1 MFTDTARDISSG
13 EVRVIEHDLSAGL
26 VSAALDC
33 HMPVFEYEKRRYNAA
48 ANEYDRKLYASLL
61 ITPADSD
68 GMKET
73 TRKMTQGQTKHNE
86 WEKVVGAHLAL
97 DTLPAAVAEMCRRA
111 ELMVKIWEYALASA
125 NKDIR
130 SLRGISPD
138 EITVLYE
145 QFGIDTYLE
154 ALAAGVPIE
163 DLFA

>member
-33 HMPVFEYEKRRYNAA
+33 HMPVFEYEKRRYNTA
-48 ANEYDRKLYASLL
+48 ANEYERELYASLL

-73 TRKMTQGQTKHNE
+73 ARKIAQGQAKHDE
-86 WEKVVGAHLAL
+86 WEKIAGAHLAL

-111 ELMVKIWEYALASA
+111 ELMMRIWEYALASF

-130 SLRGISPD
+130 SLRGISLD
-138 EITVLYE
+138 EIAVLYK
-145 QFGIDTYLE
+145 QLGIDTYLE